1 MQKIFWL
8 YAKHVNKFVF
18 GDLDGIV
25 IDYIGCV
32 ANHFCDRCDWIG
44 VGPAR

>member
-8 YAKHVNKFVF
+8 YAKQVNKFVF

-25 IDYIGCV
+25 KDYIGCV
-32 ANHFCDRCDWIG
+32 ANHHCSWSDCIG
-44 VGPAR
+44 SDSAR